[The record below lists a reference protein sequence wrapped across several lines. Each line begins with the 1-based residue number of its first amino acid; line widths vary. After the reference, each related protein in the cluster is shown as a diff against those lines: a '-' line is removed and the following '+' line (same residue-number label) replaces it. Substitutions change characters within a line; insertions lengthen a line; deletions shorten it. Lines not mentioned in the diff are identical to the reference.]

1 LRYDDDALDDAGVMR
16 TGFDISSIFAKMEE
30 MAVLNI
36 KNDETARLA
45 HELAAEMGTSLTAA
59 VADALR
65 TRLVDVRQRK
75 DRSRALVEIEAI
87 ARTRAVL
94 DPRDHAAIIGYDAH
108 GLPT

>member
-1 LRYDDDALDDAGVMR
+1 MR

-45 HELAAEMGTSLTAA
+45 HELAGEMGTSLTAA

-65 TRLVDVRQRK
+65 TRLVDVRRRK

-94 DPRDHAAIIGYDAH
+94 DPRDHAEIIGYDAH